1 MDKKRCTS
9 CGETPKCACKN
20 KDFTKAV
27 VEIDNPGCIT
37 LMHKVTIPAS
47 LGDDTAVPP
56 AIGKYKNVLLYYEAN
71 GKSYLYSSDGIPTQL
86 NNGITDYNEAANLPQ
101 INGVTLTGNKT
112 SEELGLLS
120 GLYFDYSTSE
130 MSTGAKWINDKPIY
144 KKTVDLGALPN
155 NTTKSVA
162 HGLGN
167 NIDRV
172 IKIEGYSYSSS
183 FGTSLFIPDSS
194 FDIDVAGVNIE
205 ISTSQDLSMYE
216 ETYATIYYTRKN

>member
-1 MDKKRCTS
+1 MIGCS
-9 CGETPKCACKN
+9 ACGEKPKNTA
-20 KDFTKAV
+20 KDFTRTV
-27 VEIDNPGCIT
+27 VEIDNPESIV
-37 LMHKVTIPAS
+37 LFRKVVIPAS
-47 LGDDTAVPP
+47 MGDDVSVPP
-56 AIGKYKNVLLYYEAN
+56 VVGKYKNVLLFYEAN
-71 GKSYLYSSDGIPTQL
+71 QKSYLYSSDGVPTQL
-86 NNGITDYNEAANLPQ
+86 NNGITDYNEATNLPQ

-130 MSTGAKWINDKPIY
+130 MNTGTKWINDKLIY

-183 FGTSLFIPDSS
+183 FGMSLFIPDSS
-194 FDIDVAGVNIE
+194 FDIDVAGINIE
-205 ISTSQDLSMYE
+205 ISTSQDLSMYG

>member
-1 MDKKRCTS
+1 MTCNA
-9 CGETPKCACKN
+9 CGEKPKNTA
-20 KDFTKAV
+20 KDFTRTV
-27 VEIDNPGCIT
+27 VEIDNPESII
-37 LMHKVTIPAS
+37 LFRKVVIPAS
-47 LGDDTAVPP
+47 IGDDISMPP
-56 AIGKYKNVLLYYEAN
+56 VVGKYHNVLLYYEAN
-71 GKSYLYSSDGIPTQL
+71 NVSYLYSSDGIPTKL
-86 NNGITDYNEAANLPQ
+86 NNGITDYNEATNLPK
-101 INGVTLTGNKT
+101 INGVTLIGDKT

-130 MSTGAKWINDKPIY
+130 MNTGAKWINDKPIY

-183 FGTSLFIPDSS
+183 FGMSLFIPDSS
-194 FDIDVAGVNIE
+194 FDVDVAGINIE
-205 ISTSQDLSMYE
+205 ISTSQDLSMYG